1 MFGVSGFVWGRQSKN
16 PTRKVRA
23 IKAHGDDKGD
33 SSDGFKKMGR
43 QIARLLT
50 MEACTRSNATM
61 KATIFRQA
69 LARRTSRIKDLHIA
83 ERCGCSPAVNTN
95 H

>member
-16 PTRKVRA
+16 PTRKMRA
-23 IKAHGDDKGD
+23 VKAHGDDKGD

-50 MEACTRSNATM
+50 MEACTRSNAT
-61 KATIFRQA
+61 RQ
-69 LARRTSRIKDLHIA
+69 LFSDKHLP
-83 ERCGCSPAVNTN
+83 EEPQG
-95 H
+95 